1 MAELSGLELGLVIA
15 ISILSLILIVGIMYY
30 FMIFKVPNGLE
41 GSARN
46 IFLAFTR
53 LKNTDDQI
61 KIMQDVETF
70 LNQKKEKLK
79 EQENA
84 INSVVDD
91 KQGYQKVDEPEADPS
106 EFVRESGSTQYDD
119 RLMDR

>member
-1 MAELSGLELGLVIA
+1 
-15 ISILSLILIVGIMYY
+15 
-30 FMIFKVPNGLE
+30 MIFKSPVGLE

-84 INSVVDD
+84 INSVVDNN
-91 KQGYQKVDEPEADPS
+91 QGYKKVNEPEADPT

>member
-1 MAELSGLELGLVIA
+1 MAELNGLELGLIIA
-15 ISILSLILIVGIMYY
+15 VSILGLLLIIGMMYY
-30 FMIFKVPNGLE
+30 FVVYRPVPVLE
-41 GSARN
+41 GSARD

-53 LKNTDDQI
+53 LNNTDDQI

-84 INSVVDD
+84 INSVTD
-91 KQGYQKVDEPEADPS
+91 QGYQKIPEPEPESIPD
-106 EFVRESGSTQYDD
+106 EYVREAEAMRYDD
-119 RLMDR
+119 RLLDR